1 MDEKNKRT
9 YTVNEIKEILGIS
22 RATAYELIK
31 KDLFHS
37 VKLGSCVR
45 VTKRSFDK
53 WLDGKKGAMDTEH

>member
-1 MDEKNKRT
+1 MDENKRA

-37 VKLGSCVR
+37 VNLGGCVR
-45 VTKRSFDK
+45 ISKRSFDK
-53 WLDGKKGAMDTEH
+53 WFDGNKGEMKNGC

>member
-1 MDEKNKRT
+1 MYDKKRT

-37 VKLGSCVR
+37 VKLGGCVR
-45 VTKRSFDK
+45 VSKRSFDK
-53 WLDGKKGAMDTEH
+53 WLDGNKGEKKYEY